1 MLWPSDEALSEAN
14 TRSHLADGRVVGWYG
29 DPGHVIDA
37 ELADQPVPPA
47 LAARYGAEDFWG
59 RWTRTEC
66 AAKAA
71 DLPIALWLR
80 EHGLDAGIG
89 ETHQLDGVTVSV
101 ARTPCSRSTSGP
113 RPGAAR
119 TRR

>member
-1 MLWPSDEALSEAN
+1 VVGAGLTDAV

-29 DPGHVIDA
+29 DPEVVIDA
-37 ELADQPVPPA
+37 ELSGQPVPPA
-47 LAARYGAEDFWG
+47 LAARYGSADFWG

-71 DLPIALWLR
+71 DVPIAVWLA

-89 ETHQLDGVTVSV
+89 ETVLLDGVTVSV
-101 ARTPCSRSTSGP
+101 GGRPCSRSTSDS
-113 RPGAAR
+113 RP
-119 TRR
+119 

>member
-1 MLWPSDEALSEAN
+1 VPAPSELRIGAVLADAI

-29 DPGHVIDA
+29 EDGHVIDA
-37 ELADQPVPPA
+37 ELAAQPVPPA
-47 LAARYGAEDFWG
+47 LAARYGPHDFWG

-66 AAKAA
+66 AAKSAGV
-71 DLPIALWLR
+71 PIALWLA

-101 ARTPCSRSTSGP
+101 ARRPCSRSAT
-113 RPGAAR
+113 RPAS
-119 TRR
+119 

>member
-1 MLWPSDEALSEAN
+1 MPEASEIRIGRHCSDAV

-29 DPGHVIDA
+29 APGVVIDA
-37 ELADQPVPPA
+37 ELTDQPVPTA
-47 LAARYGAEDFWG
+47 LAERYGTSGFWG

-71 DLPIALWLR
+71 DVPIALWLA

-89 ETHQLDGVTVSV
+89 ETVEVGDVTVSV
-101 ARTPCSRSTSGP
+101 AGRPCSRSTT
-113 RPGAAR
+113 AR
-119 TRR
+119 

>member
-1 MLWPSDEALSEAN
+1 VPARSELRIGAGLADAR

-37 ELADQPVPPA
+37 ELTDQPVPPA
-47 LAARYGAEDFWG
+47 LAARYGTEDFWG

-71 DLPIALWLR
+71 GVPIAAWLR
-80 EHGLDAGIG
+80 EHGLDAGG
-89 ETHQLDGVTVSV
+89 GATYEVDGVTVSV
-101 ARTPCSRSTSGP
+101 L
-113 RPGAAR
+113 
-119 TRR
+119 